1 MSQPE
6 AARPEPG
13 PDAGI
18 DEIQEDIEKTRK
30 ELGQTVEDLSAKLD
44 VKQRTKDK
52 AAETK
57 QRAAEKAAETKAV
70 LMDKAHTVQHATI
83 DDGRAK
89 VTVPVAAAVVVGT
102 VALVWF
108 FRRRR

>member
-6 AARPEPG
+6 SARPEPG

-18 DEIQEDIEKTRK
+18 DEIQSDIEQTRK
-30 ELGQTVEDLSAKLD
+30 DLGQTVEALTAKMD

-52 AAETK
+52 AADTK
-57 QRAAEKAAETKAV
+57 QAVLEKAHA
-70 LMDKAHTVQHATI
+70 VQHATI

-89 VTVPVAAAVVVGT
+89 VTVPVATAIVVGT
-102 VALVWF
+102 AALVWLVW
-108 FRRRR
+108 RRRR

>member
-6 AARPEPG
+6 RARPEPG

-18 DEIQEDIEKTRK
+18 DDIQTDIEETRK
-30 ELGQTVEDLSAKLD
+30 ELGDTVEALTAKMD

-52 AAETK
+52 AADTK
-57 QRAAEKAAETKAV
+57 EAV
-70 LMDKAHTVQHATI
+70 LDKAHAVQHATI

-89 VTVPVAAAVVVGT
+89 VTLPVAAVVVAGAAT
-102 VALVWF
+102 LIWILW
-108 FRRRR
+108 RRR

>member
-1 MSQPE
+1 MSQP
-6 AARPEPG
+6 AANRPEPG

-18 DEIQEDIEKTRK
+18 DDIQTDIEQTRK
-30 ELGQTVEDLSAKLD
+30 ELGETVEALSAKMD

-57 QRAAEKAAETKAV
+57 QAV
-70 LMDKAHTVQHATI
+70 LEKAHTVQHATI

-89 VTVPVAAAVVVGT
+89 VTVPVAAAVVAGA
-102 VALVWF
+102 VALLWYL
-108 FRRRR
+108 RRRR